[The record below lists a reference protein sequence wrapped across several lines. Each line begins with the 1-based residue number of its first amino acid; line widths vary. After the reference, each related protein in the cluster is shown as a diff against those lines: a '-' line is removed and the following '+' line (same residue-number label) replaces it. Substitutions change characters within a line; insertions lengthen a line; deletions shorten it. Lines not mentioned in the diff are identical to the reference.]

1 MSQSPRY
8 DRILVPHDFSA
19 SARTALEAAIGLAK
33 ALGSELHVL
42 HVYHRPVEIL
52 SPYEVPLPQS
62 VVEEIR
68 SAATRRLDQELEA
81 VREAGLSATPHVVE
95 GVPAEAIAETA
106 RSLQADLV
114 VMGTR
119 GLSGLKH
126 VLLGSVAE
134 RTLRTAPCPVLTV
147 KAPEDRD

>member
-1 MSQSPRY
+1 MSEGARY
-8 DRILVPHDFSA
+8 ARIVVPHDFSPA
-19 SARTALEAAIGLAK
+19 ADAALEAAIGLAK
-33 ALGSELHVL
+33 ALGSELHLL

-68 SAATRRLDQELEA
+68 SAAKTRLERA
-81 VREAGLSATPHVVE
+81 LEPVRAAGLEATPHVVE

-106 RSLQADLV
+106 RSLPADLV

-134 RTLRTAPCPVLTV
+134 RTLRSAPCPVLTV
-147 KAPEDRD
+147 KAPEDRG

>member
-1 MSQSPRY
+1 MTGGPRY
-8 DRILVPHDFSA
+8 ERILVPHDFSPA
-19 SARTALEAAIGLAK
+19 ADAALEAAIGLAK
-33 ALGSELHVL
+33 SLGSELHLL

-62 VVEEIR
+62 VVDEIR
-68 SAATRRLDQELEA
+68 TAAKSRLERALEP
-81 VREAGLSATPHVVE
+81 VREAGLTGTPHVVE
-95 GVPAEAIAETA
+95 GIPAEAISETA
-106 RSLQADLV
+106 RTLPAQLV

-134 RTLRTAPCPVLTV
+134 RTLRGAPCPVLTV
-147 KAPEDRD
+147 KAPEDRG